1 MSPESFNHQKES
13 LMSDTD
19 ASNDPANDPFGP
31 LPETLGEH
39 RAPPAPPNFASLSL
53 YKMALIAG
61 LAVATVLPNLFISNL
76 IEERQQRQDGVLQE
90 IAKTWG
96 PEQSLYTPTLVVPYQ
111 AGERPR
117 QYVKIAP
124 TRLDLAANL
133 TPEERKRGLFHA
145 TVYTAKVDMTG
156 AFVIPAES
164 RLRDFVADKDGRFLW
179 NEAMIA
185 FGSHASLTGLRAAD
199 NITIDGTVTQWMP
212 CLEALRQEQ
221 ICRGAAMVLASAPI
235 SPAVTANTRIAF
247 KAGVSLR
254 GTSSFNVQFAGKEM
268 AAKFNAPWPSPSFTG
283 NTLPDT
289 STITSDSFEANW
301 QVIEFGSPRIAASNT
316 IMDAGM
322 WKGSTIG
329 VDLIEA
335 TPIYRMITRV
345 AKYGLLF
352 VVLSFTT
359 YFFFEVLSKLQI
371 HVVQYGLLGLSLSL
385 FSLLL
390 LSLAEPIGYTNGYL
404 IAAGMVLLQSTLYTA
419 AVSRRFVPTLM
430 FAVML
435 SSLFG
440 FLYVLLGLET
450 YSLLIGAVALFI
462 VVSALMVLTQMVK
475 WPVRS
480 SASVVQA

>member
-1 MSPESFNHQKES
+1 
-13 LMSDTD
+13 MSDNTD
-19 ASNDPANDPFGP
+19 APNDPARDPSHARPFGP
-31 LPETLGEH
+31 PPETPEMQQA
-39 RAPPAPPNFASLSL
+39 APPTPPNYTSLSL
-53 YKMALIAG
+53 YKLALIAG
-61 LAVATVLPNLFISNL
+61 LAVATILPNLFISNL
-76 IEERQQRQDGVLQE
+76 IEEREQRQDGVRE
-90 IAKTWG
+90 EFTRNWG
-96 PEQSLYTPTLVVPYQ
+96 PEQSLYTPTLVIPYQ
-111 AGERPR
+111 AGDRPR

-124 TRLDLAANL
+124 ARLDLAANL
-133 TPEERKRGLFHA
+133 TPQERKRGLFHA
-145 TVYTAKVDMTG
+145 TVYNAQVDMTG

-164 RLRDFVADKDGRFLW
+164 RLRDFVSDKDGRFLW
-179 NEAMIA
+179 SETTVA
-185 FGSHASLTGLRAAD
+185 FGTPASLTGLRATD
-199 NITIDGTVTQWMP
+199 NITIGGVETPWMP
-212 CLEALRQEQ
+212 CLEALRQETA
-221 ICRGAAMVLASAPI
+221 CRGAALVLANAPL
-235 SPAVTANTRIAF
+235 SPAVTANTRVPF
-247 KAGVSLR
+247 KGGVSLR
-254 GTSSFNVQFAGKEM
+254 GTGSFSVQFAGKEM
-268 AAKFNAPWPSPSFTG
+268 VAKFSSPWPSPSFTG
-283 NTLPDT
+283 NTLPH
-289 STITSDSFEANW
+289 DSSIKADGFDANW
-301 QVIEFGSPRIAASNT
+301 QVIEFGSPRVTAAST
-316 IMDAGM
+316 IMDQQM

-352 VVLSFTT
+352 VVLSFAT

-404 IAAGMVLLQSTLYTA
+404 TAAGMVLLQSTLYTA
-419 AVSRRFVPTLM
+419 AVSRRFMPTLM
-430 FAVML
+430 FAAML

-480 SASVVQA
+480 LASTAQA